1 MTPDIL
7 TSQLALVRREGR
19 MAGGLF
25 AMHVETGAANLTLDQ
40 TILIPHSKRQYLHKQ
55 DPHA

>member
-1 MTPDIL
+1 
-7 TSQLALVRREGR
+7 
-19 MAGGLF
+19 MAGDLF